1 VLVAAGKVG
10 AMALNLT
17 SRLQVTAHYF
27 WNRRNAAALS
37 HHGVRLEYDP
47 EQRRSAALIL
57 GFTFTLLAVALMFI
71 LSWFKPAGQVGKSN
85 ILADRDTGAVY
96 VLVDGRLHPALN
108 LASARLIAGQPNNPT
123 FVKAG
128 ELAKYPQGPTVG
140 IVGAPAAMPIR
151 TADAS
156 QWAVCDTAPAATAT
170 SSAANAPVVTAIA
183 GPLTVGQRSAPL
195 RMPNAILARYHDKTY
210 VIWDGRRSE
219 IDVSNKAVALALG
232 VDSTA
237 LEPIP
242 LSKALFNALPATDPL
257 VSPPVARAGEPSPF
271 DIAPGAV
278 IGSVLSVRDLSQ
290 PGSNTLYVLLGNG
303 VQRISPF
310 VASLLRSANSFGDVA
325 PLEVAPDRL
334 ARVPVVESLP
344 VSFYPA
350 NRLQLVDT
358 TVNGTTCLAWA
369 KGATDRSAEITVL
382 SGQGMPIPLGA
393 DAQLVHLVKDVRDP
407 NAVEAD
413 QAFIGAGATNLVMTT
428 SAAPAADSRES
439 MWWISDQGVR
449 YGIALTEESLR
460 ALGVSPATA
469 RQAPWP
475 LIRVFAPGPAL
486 TRKDA
491 LTQHDTLTPVVGA
504 EALPTPS
511 AAVPAG
517 G

>member
-1 VLVAAGKVG
+1 
-10 AMALNLT
+10 MALNLT

-108 LASARLIAGQPNNPT
+108 LASARLIAAQANNPT
-123 FVKAG
+123 FVKAT

-151 TADAS
+151 TTDTS

-170 SSAANAPVVTAIA
+170 SSAGTTPVVTAIA
-183 GPLTVGQRSAPL
+183 GPLTLGQRSAPL
-195 RMPNAILARYHDKTY
+195 KMPNAILARYIGKTY
-210 VIWDGRRSE
+210 VIWDGHRSE
-219 IDVSNKAVALALG
+219 IDLSNKAVSLALG
-232 VDSTA
+232 VDSGVPD
-237 LEPIP
+237 PIP
-242 LSKALFNALPATDPL
+242 LSKALFDALPATDPL
-257 VSPPVARAGEPSPF
+257 VSPPVPLAGQPSQW

-278 IGSVLSVRDLSQ
+278 IGSVLSVRDLQQ
-290 PGSNTLYVLLGNG
+290 PGSATLYVLLGNG

-310 VASLLRSANSFGDVA
+310 VASLVRSANSFGDVA
-325 PLEVAPDRL
+325 PLEVAPDRM
-334 ARVPVVESLP
+334 ARVPVVQSLP

-350 NRLQLVDT
+350 TRLQLVDT
-358 TVNGTTCLAWA
+358 TVNGTTCLAWS
-369 KGATDRSAEITVL
+369 KGATDRSAQITVL
-382 SGQGMPIPLGA
+382 SGQGLPIPVGS
-393 DAQLVHLVKDVRDP
+393 DQQLIHLVKDVRDP
-407 NAVEAD
+407 EAVEAD
-413 QAFIGAGATNLVMTT
+413 QAFIGAGSTNLLMTT
-428 SAAPAADSRES
+428 SAAPGADSRES

-449 YGIALTEESLR
+449 YGIELTEESLR
-460 ALGVSPATA
+460 ALGVSPANA

-486 TRKDA
+486 SRADA
-491 LTQHDTLTPVVGA
+491 MTQHDTLAPVVGA
-504 EALPTPS
+504 EVLPTRS
-511 AAVPAG
+511 AVSAG
-517 G
+517 GG